1 MSHDIL
7 HRTTARCDVQVH
19 GGVRSNPNQANQEVH
34 AAFWAKV
41 TVGERYGKIR
51 YLTTIPLPAMFPLER
66 AVWERLV
73 RGGDDPTELDALLD
87 AMPMPFFQD

>member
-1 MSHDIL
+1 MSNYIL
-7 HRTTARCDVQVH
+7 HSTNPTSPSELLARWGC
-19 GGVRSNPNQANQEVH
+19 RSQKPYDQKT
-34 AAFWAKV
+34 AAFWAHV
-41 TVGERYGKIR
+41 TAGERYLKVR

>member
-1 MSHDIL
+1 M
-7 HRTTARCDVQVH
+7 
-19 GGVRSNPNQANQEVH
+19 
-34 AAFWAKV
+34 
-41 TVGERYGKIR
+41 
-51 YLTTIPLPAMFPLER
+51 TTIPLPAMFPLER